1 MGDHEDENDP
11 TKMPEAT
18 AQVWGL
24 VAVKSLAS
32 LIPFAGGPAA
42 EVLGAIIAPRI
53 EKSTTE
59 WLEDMR
65 HDLDALSK
73 WKTDVIPCRTIPL

>member
-24 VAVKSLAS
+24 VAVKSLVSHHTVVVWAVARR
-32 LIPFAGGPAA
+32 LHLQA
-42 EVLGAIIAPRI
+42 
-53 EKSTTE
+53 
-59 WLEDMR
+59 
-65 HDLDALSK
+65 
-73 WKTDVIPCRTIPL
+73 